1 MITLYS
7 TNPPCPK
14 CRVLHQKLTMTG
26 REFSVVED
34 TQKLIDMGFETAP
47 ILEVDGKFMEFSEA
61 IAWLNG

>member
-14 CRVLHQKLTMTG
+14 CKVLHKKLADTG
-26 REFSVVED
+26 RTFEVIED
-34 TQKLIDMGFETAP
+34 TQKLIDMGFTSAP
-47 ILEVDGKFMEFSEA
+47 VLNVDGKFMEFSEA

>member
-14 CRVLHQKLTMTG
+14 CQVLHQKLTMTG

-47 ILEVDGKFMEFSEA
+47 ILEVDGKFMEFNEA
-61 IAWLNG
+61 VAWLRG